1 MNKYLY
7 APLIWLMTTP
17 VWSKNIIQVA
27 EKVERNGSKFVV
39 QLASIGL
46 IITAISFVLGKQD
59 ASERLQK
66 VIIGMILALCAG
78 IIVSTIKTWV

>member
-1 MNKYLY
+1 MNKILYLST
-7 APLIWLMTTP
+7 LCFLSTP
-17 VWSKNIIQVA
+17 VWAKNIIQVA

-59 ASERLQK
+59 ASEKLQK

-78 IIVSTIKTWV
+78 VIVSTIKTWV